1 MAADTS
7 IAILIVPLL
16 PFLSAQ
22 ERGSIQRLPGRS
34 ESTMTEFVLFISL
47 LSNAFTLFILKM
59 VSKVYAQQMIKF
71 EKDLEILS
79 LEVRMIK

>member
-1 MAADTS
+1 MAADPS
-7 IAILIVPLL
+7 IAILIVYFLPL
-16 PFLSAQ
+16 LSAQ
-22 ERGSIQRLPGRS
+22 ERGSLQGLPGRG
-34 ESTMTEFVLFISL
+34 ESGMTEFVLFISL

-59 VSKVYAQQMIKF
+59 VSKVYAKQMIQF

>member
-1 MAADTS
+1 
-7 IAILIVPLL
+7 
-16 PFLSAQ
+16 
-22 ERGSIQRLPGRS
+22 
-34 ESTMTEFVLFISL
+34 MTEFVLFISL